1 MSRETEAKPEVWDSL
16 RDVFH
21 REIAGNGGDS
31 AAAFIAILDE
41 LDARMGVS
49 DDRIERNIEIVD
61 ALIGWLKLTQE
72 QLKGLPNQ
80 LRRSTAEGM
89 AQLGATTERAA
100 ADGARNGAR
109 ASEQGLEVLR
119 AAVSASEASRRNLAR
134 VALVGLPVAFAGALV
149 AAVLFASFVIPTL
162 PRSWQWPCTLIGS
175 EFRTSTDSDNPT
187 TFCVI
192 VRK

>member
-1 MSRETEAKPEVWDSL
+1 MSRETEADPEVWDSL

-49 DDRIERNIEIVD
+49 DDRIGRNIEIVD

-80 LRRSTAEGM
+80 LRRSTAEGV

-109 ASEQGLEVLR
+109 ASEQGLEALR

-134 VALVGLPVAFAGALV
+134 VALIGLPVAFAGALV
-149 AAVLFASFVIPTL
+149 AGVLFASFAIPAL

-175 EFRTSTDSDNPT
+175 EFRTSTDPDSPT

>member
-1 MSRETEAKPEVWDSL
+1 MSRETDSEPETWDSL

-80 LRRSTAEGM
+80 VRRSTAEGV

-100 ADGARNGAR
+100 TDGARNGAR
-109 ASEQGLEVLR
+109 ASEQGLEALR
-119 AAVSASEASRRNLAR
+119 AAVSAAEASRRKLAR
-134 VALVGLPVAFAGALV
+134 VALIGLPVAFAGALL
-149 AAVLFASFVIPTL
+149 AGVLFTSFAIPTL
-162 PRSWQWPCTLIGS
+162 PRNLQWPCNLIGS
-175 EFRTSTDSDNPT
+175 EFRSSVDPDSLT